1 MFAPRRSTSATP
13 ATDPELA
20 GPHPQSRREA
30 VMFSLIHSELGWLA
44 LTFILSMVGMMA
56 TYVE

>member
-1 MFAPRRSTSATP
+1 
-13 ATDPELA
+13 
-20 GPHPQSRREA
+20 
-30 VMFSLIHSELGWLA
+30 MFSLIHSELGWLA